1 MNLRPPVTVTPD
13 GKKNKNA
20 FPTFPKAAPT
30 SSARGILKVLPS
42 KRVRESTSCSN
53 LLKPT
58 PRFQKIKKSSL
69 TSANA
74 HGSRSGVFTPL
85 KADPEEIQKENQGPR
100 ISSKKK
106 EVNLT
111 KGQGSKRD
119 KGTEV
124 NVEVMNL
131 EKSAEPK
138 KKKVKLVGDENMA
151 KIKMLADMESKVE
164 LVMVTD
170 KEVDKINEVCEAGK
184 RPKKR
189 IRPTMVAD
197 EEAAEILETEKRPT
211 KRAKN
216 VLLRSV
222 MITDENV
229 PEVLETE
236 TKPIIVAQEHV
247 AGIKPS
253 KMVAKLVMVYD
264 GDVAEVRDVTMSNK
278 ALNIKE
284 LEKSQR
290 KKTKL
295 KLVIGSYQN
304 KRNIDMKTNVIKIEK
319 QDKKTWSDRRVKLTM
334 VMDGKAAKVNDI

>member
-1 MNLRPPVTVTPD
+1 
-13 GKKNKNA
+13 
-20 FPTFPKAAPT
+20 
-30 SSARGILKVLPS
+30 
-42 KRVRESTSCSN
+42 
-53 LLKPT
+53 
-58 PRFQKIKKSSL
+58 
-69 TSANA
+69 
-74 HGSRSGVFTPL
+74 
-85 KADPEEIQKENQGPR
+85 
-100 ISSKKK
+100 
-106 EVNLT
+106 
-111 KGQGSKRD
+111 
-119 KGTEV
+119 
-124 NVEVMNL
+124 
-131 EKSAEPK
+131 
-138 KKKVKLVGDENMA
+138 
-151 KIKMLADMESKVE
+151 
-164 LVMVTD
+164 
-170 KEVDKINEVCEAGK
+170 
-184 RPKKR
+184 
-189 IRPTMVAD
+189 MVAD
-197 EEAAEILETEKRPT
+197 EEAPEILETETRPT

-216 VLLRSV
+216 MLLKSV

-236 TKPIIVAQEHV
+236 IRPIIAAEEHV

-319 QDKKTWSDRRVKLTM
+319 QDKKTWLDRRVKLTM